1 MGEKMILR
9 PVFPYLQ
16 KRIRIPLIGTDMIY
30 LWRVPFGYTLT
41 GRKKPWENRPK
52 YIAFPFWDLSHRRN
66 HPNGTRRRT

>member
-1 MGEKMILR
+1 MGKKMILR

-41 GRKKPWENRPK
+41 GRKKPRKKCPK

-66 HPNGTRRRT
+66 HPNGTRRGT